1 MSDTPETASQGTT
14 KERNARKVYQG
25 KVKSDKMDKTITVIV
40 ERLVRHPVYEKFIRR
55 QTKMHAHDEKN
66 EARVGDTVEI
76 VATRPLSK
84 LKRFRLSKIVH
95 RTPID

>member
-1 MSDTPETASQGTT
+1 MAKVKDNAGGPA
-14 KERNARKVYQG
+14 KRKARKVYLG

-55 QTKMHAHDEKN
+55 QTRMHAHDEKN
-66 EARVGDTVEI
+66 EARIGDTVEI

-84 LKRFRLSKIVH
+84 IKRFRLKQIIH
-95 RTPID
+95 RVPVD